1 MKRAIH
7 VFLASI
13 LLMVEICF
21 NLTTHVALAQ
31 NSPLVTE
38 VVSTYS
44 FGSTLQITAHLV
56 DGIQPAV
63 IYIVLQPEGQTSR
76 QVKLVTSGNDEISF
90 TYDLQQDPLKPF
102 SRIYY
107 WYQFELLDGTVQTS
121 PSYWLEYTDNRY
133 EWKNIS
139 TNLFEVYW
147 TEDEAS
153 FGQKM
158 QDIAR
163 QGLERATQI
172 LPIAP
177 TLPIRIYVYPDADS
191 LQDTLLSTHQK
202 WAAGHASP
210 ELGVILVS
218 NASDQTNLLDLERQ
232 ISHELMHILQYQV
245 AGSTYQN
252 APAWLLEGLASYA
265 QTYPDPDTERILAA
279 AYASN
284 TLLSL
289 DNMCQSF
296 PIDAVEANIGY
307 AQAGSVVEY
316 MENHFGAQV
325 FPRILARAGDGLSCS
340 QLLEETIG
348 LSPTDLEEEWK
359 ISTFE
364 GYKGSDN
371 NHSWGLLVL
380 IAIVV
385 IIVIIILLRD
395 FKRRKQEPGLNG

>member
-1 MKRAIH
+1 MKRALH
-7 VFLASI
+7 VFLAAI
-13 LLMVEICF
+13 LLVAVICF
-21 NLTTHVALAQ
+21 SLTAHDVLAQ

-38 VVSTYS
+38 VFSAYS
-44 FGSTLQITAHLV
+44 FGSTLQINAHLV
-56 DGIQPAV
+56 DEIQPVV

-76 QVKLVTSGNDEISF
+76 QVKVVTSGNNEISF

-102 SRIYY
+102 SRIYF
-107 WYQFELLDGTVQTS
+107 WYQFELPDGTVQTS
-121 PSYWLEYTDNRY
+121 PSYWFDYADNRY
-133 EWKNIS
+133 EWKNTS

-147 TEDEAS
+147 TEGEAA
-153 FGQKM
+153 FGQKI

-172 LPIAP
+172 LPVAP

-191 LQDTLLSTHQK
+191 LQDTLISTHQQ
-202 WAAGHASP
+202 WVAGHASP

-218 NASDQTNLLDLERQ
+218 NGSDQANLLDLERQ

-245 AGSTYQN
+245 TGSAYQN
-252 APAWLLEGLASYA
+252 APAWLLEGLASYS
-265 QTYPDPDTERILAA
+265 QTYPDPDSDRILSA
-279 AYASN
+279 AYASH

-289 DNMCQSF
+289 DDMCQSF

-316 MENHFGAQV
+316 MEDHFGAQV

-348 LSPTDLEEEWK
+348 LSTTQLEEDWK
-359 ISTFE
+359 IATFE
-364 GYKGSDN
+364 DYKGSDN
-371 NHSWGLLVL
+371 NHFWVLLVL

-385 IIVIIILLRD
+385 MIVVIIMLRD
-395 FKRRKQEPGLNG
+395 LRRRKQKSRSNG